1 MPMQPTFGARHQD
14 AAYYLSVFDIIDI
27 FRLTST
33 LREMADSLN
42 LLGLSTPTGL
52 PWTRTRVSNFIRTT
66 PRSFAVEA
74 KPA

>member
-1 MPMQPTFGARHQD
+1 MPMQPAFGARHQD
-14 AAYYLSVFDIIDI
+14 AAYYQSVFDIIDI
-27 FRLTST
+27 FRFTYT

-42 LLGLSTPTGL
+42 LSGMSTPSGL
-52 PWTRTRVSNFIRTT
+52 PWTRTRVNNFIRTT